1 MFVPAMF
8 NGAEVKRIGITG
20 GIGSGKSLVTDYLR
34 DKGWTVI
41 DADEVAREAAMPGE
55 PAMLRL
61 REDIGDDVF
70 QGDGSLDRQA
80 LAEIIFS
87 DPMALMT
94 VNEIFHGDIKER
106 IEAHVREREE
116 KGDELIFLSIPL
128 LFETDAGW
136 MADEKWLV
144 TADDETRLARVMAR
158 DGITEEAA
166 RARMASQM
174 PEAEKRALADIV
186 IENNGT
192 IGELYAA
199 IEQLT
204 MSKTF

>member
-1 MFVPAMF
+1 M
-8 NGAEVKRIGITG
+8 KRIGITG

-144 TADDETRLARVMAR
+144 TADDETRLARVTAR